1 MFYFEALDD
10 ATVHHPLHHC
20 AIVIFHTVAYLP
32 GVAFESRKRRRRNGT
47 ANLDETPFIK

>member
-20 AIVIFHTVAYLP
+20 AIVIFHAVAYLP
-32 GVAFESRKRRRRNGT
+32 EVAFESRKRRRNGT
-47 ANLDETPFIK
+47 ANLDETRFIK